1 MIRFDCSDSQVGGAG
16 VEGAG
21 WMFGCFGAD
30 LGSHLGIYGDGA
42 ASLPHRFENFGRLAA
57 VAVIFKNFVLSLR
70 ITVL

>member
-1 MIRFDCSDSQVGGAG
+1 
-16 VEGAG
+16 
-21 WMFGCFGAD
+21 MFGCFGAD